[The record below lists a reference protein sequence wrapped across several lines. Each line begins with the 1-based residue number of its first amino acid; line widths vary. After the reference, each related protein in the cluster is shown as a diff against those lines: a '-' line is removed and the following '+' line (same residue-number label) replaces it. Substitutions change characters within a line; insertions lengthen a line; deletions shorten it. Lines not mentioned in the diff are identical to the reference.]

1 MPLCL
6 RTQIFPLIRVN
17 PASNRKKCRALVRQ
31 KTKALLVSLWFLG
44 CEAHAQSFA
53 VNTKAARFV
62 TDVVMNDFH
71 TAQAG
76 GGYVFSYD
84 SHETEASLS
93 NKLGRW
99 FSGTDPQALVME
111 AAEKQVLF
119 GFYWAASMMPASSPC
134 FHDIGD
140 PACGED
146 LSKWMA
152 REIDDDPRFIRAYES
167 ARKPLGLPPLE
178 RTAH

>member
-1 MPLCL
+1 MPE
-6 RTQIFPLIRVN
+6 
-17 PASNRKKCRALVRQ
+17 KKGRAFVRH
-31 KTKALLVSLWFLG
+31 KANALLVSLWFLTWD
-44 CEAHAQSFA
+44 AHAQSFA
-53 VNTKAARFV
+53 ANAKAARFV

-93 NKLGRW
+93 NKLERW

-111 AAEKQVLF
+111 AAEKQALF
-119 GFYWAASMMPASSPC
+119 GFYWAASMMPANSPC
-134 FHDIGD
+134 FRDIAD

-152 REIDDDPRFIRAYES
+152 REIDDDPRFIHAYET

-178 RTAH
+178 RNAH